1 MKKIVL
7 GLLPLFIL
15 VSCGKK
21 TPPNISSATP
31 SSNQILQSP
40 SNVRHFSKDE
50 TDYRVVATNY
60 RGGTLYLDYKSIDKE
75 HHTARYLKVNNR
87 TNTAT
92 TYTMHAN
99 CNTNEAR
106 LTDSTVY
113 QLPEGAGKLKP
124 IKNLPPLDWF
134 KTEPYKLSVVCSKSR

>member
-1 MKKIVL
+1 MKKIAV

-15 VSCGKK
+15 VGCGKK
-21 TPPNISSATP
+21 NERT
-31 SSNQILQSP
+31 
-40 SNVRHFSKDE
+40 FSGGE

-113 QLPEGAGKLKP
+113 RLSEGNGNLKF
-124 IKNLPPLDWF
+124 IKTLPPLDWF
-134 KTEPYKLSVVCSKSR
+134 KTEPEKLAVVCGK